1 MVAKKRGLGR
11 GLSALIPDE
20 PIEEILN
27 MEEEKGNIINVD
39 IDHIKANEDQARKEF
54 DETSLNELSESI
66 KNYGVIQPII
76 VRKVKNEYE
85 IIAGER
91 RWRASKEAGLKE
103 IPCIVKDVEELEAT
117 KLSLIEN
124 LQRED
129 LNPIEEAIAYKGLME
144 KYNFTQENI
153 SKVVGKSRPYVA
165 NSIRLLN
172 LDEAII
178 KQIAEGK
185 ISSGHGRALL
195 SIDDKKTQLK
205 VVDDVVNKNLN
216 VRETEEVVKNIKEKK
231 KKSRNKKEIKDPFV
245 IEVEENLMRLLGTK
259 VQILP
264 KKDKGKIEIEYY
276 SDEDLERLV
285 EIISKE

>member
-1 MVAKKRGLGR
+1 MAKKALGK
-11 GLSALIPDE
+11 GLSALIPENPELSNDNSVLQLKITE
-20 PIEEILN
+20 IE
-27 MEEEKGNIINVD
+27 
-39 IDHIKANEDQARKEF
+39 ANENQPRRKF
-54 DETSLNELSESI
+54 DEEALNSLAESI
-66 KNYGVIQPII
+66 KEHGIVQPII
-76 VRKVKNEYE
+76 VRRDGEGYQIV
-85 IIAGER
+85 AGER
-91 RWRASKEAGLKE
+91 RWRAARIAGLKAV
-103 IPCIVKDVEELEAT
+103 PVVVKDYSETQILEIA
-117 KLSLIEN
+117 LIEN

-259 VQILP
+259 VQISP
-264 KKDKGKIEIEYY
+264 GKDKGKIEIEYY

-285 EIISKE
+285 EIISEK